1 MICGSEEAAAW
12 LACEGLSA
20 AFVGGFVA
28 GGLCVLLC
36 GCEPVDLECES
47 DPGCALEGESDS
59 DDGEEWSAPESADA
73 LEGDAIEDVPGCAV
87 IRGLTMNPSRAEKNR
102 RRWVSVDTSKCGP
115 NPAPRLVRWEV
126 GNGLEIETWAES
138 VDGCAVAVDEVYADL
153 IFEDEMAITVW
164 ANGGS
169 DDSLVTAAALHD
181 GEQFVTP
188 GDGRT
193 WFRVTDD
200 LFVPMLYVGPTC
212 DPPPWL

>member
-1 MICGSEEAAAW
+1 MICESEETARQW
-12 LACEGLSA
+12 ACEGLSA

-28 GGLCVLLC
+28 GGLCALLC
-36 GCEPVDLECES
+36 GCEPVDMECEG
-47 DPGCALEGESDS
+47 DPGCAMESDS
-59 DDGEEWSAPESADA
+59 DDGEEWSAPESTDA
-73 LEGDAIEDVPGCAV
+73 LEGEAADDVPGCAV
-87 IRGLTMNPSRAEKNR
+87 IRGITMNPSAAEANR

-138 VDGCAVAVDEVYADL
+138 KGGCAIAVDEEFADF
-153 IFEDEMAITVW
+153 IFEDEVTITVW

-169 DDSLVTAAALHD
+169 DDALATAAALHD
-181 GEQFVTP
+181 GEGFVTP

-200 LFVPMLYVGPTC
+200 LFVPMLYVGPSC